1 MSKCRINKYK
11 AGNGISFSCQTKS
24 LDNGSLNNSL
34 ASKLAAREA
43 QDSQL
48 WSSTSE
54 TSETVKT
61 VKTVETAI
69 TIIKNPQTRVKD
81 IDTILNGDF

>member
-54 TSETVKT
+54 TVK
-61 VKTVETAI
+61 TAI